1 MKNKKVSLTK
11 RSLIVEKKLGITGDY
26 QYKALQSHNFLQS
39 NWHYNKLVVIGEI
52 LDLYKPKT
60 VLDLGT
66 GSGNL
71 EMTFAQK
78 VEKIVGIDYND
89 EAIIFLKS
97 ELGKRGIKNVKLIN
111 QDILDLAKTN
121 DLGKFDMIFI
131 IDVLEH
137 LEAKSLDN
145 LIAGFRKLLNS
156 KGKIIIVTPNY
167 GGFWPFVERF
177 IIDKF
182 TSLPHLENMQH
193 VTKFNFKR
201 LSEIFKKHGYKLS
214 KLTTFNT
221 FSFLFPTK
229 FLSRLLNNFE
239 LKLSS
244 PFGNLILAVFEL

>member
-1 MKNKKVSLTK
+1 MKNKKASLTK
-11 RSLIVEKKLGITGDY
+11 KSLIVEKQLGITGDY

-60 VLDLGT
+60 ILDLGT

-71 EMTFAQK
+71 EITFAKK
-78 VEKIVGIDYND
+78 VKKIVGIDYND

-97 ELGKRGIKNVKLIN
+97 ELEKRGIKNVKLIN
-111 QDILDLAKTN
+111 QDILDLDRIKG
-121 DLGKFDMIFI
+121 LGKFDMIFI

-145 LIAGFRKLLNS
+145 LISVFRKLLNH
-156 KGKIIIVTPNY
+156 KGKIVIVTPNY
-167 GGFWPFVERF
+167 GGFWPFIERF

-193 VTKFNFKR
+193 VTKFNTKN
-201 LSEIFKKHGYKLS
+201 LSGIFEKHGYRLI

-229 FLSRLLNNFE
+229 FLSRLLNDFE

-244 PFGNLILAVFEL
+244 SFGNLILAVFEV